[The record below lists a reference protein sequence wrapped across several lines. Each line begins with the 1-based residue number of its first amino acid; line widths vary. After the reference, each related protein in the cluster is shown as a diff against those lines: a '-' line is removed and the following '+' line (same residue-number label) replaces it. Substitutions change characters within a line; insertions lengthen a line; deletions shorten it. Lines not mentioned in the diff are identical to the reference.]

1 MRVIRDY
8 SYCSDRFYGPG
19 YLLAGDAACF
29 IDPVFS
35 TGVHLACLS
44 GYLAAQTVESLRRG
58 AERRRSPRTWRSYDA
73 RYRAAFERY
82 LQFLYFFY
90 DHHADPDSYFW
101 TGAQDSQSRDAARSA
116 HRIRPPDVGHRR
128 SARQRHRAEPP
139 SSRRVTL
146 DCSKQPIVDR
156 FSTAPDATLFRVRQT
171 LNDLDGLRRKK

>member
-44 GYLAAQTVESLRRG
+44 GYLAAHARRVDARRAPATRG
-58 AERRRSPRTWRSYDA
+58 ARWRA
-73 RYRAAFERY
+73 TTRATAPPSSATCS
-82 LQFLYFFY
+82 FLYFFY

-101 TGAQDSQSRDAARSA
+101 TARKILNPEGRSR
-116 HRIRPPDVGHRR
+116 
-128 SARQRHRAEPP
+128 RAPP
-139 SSRRVTL
+139 S
-146 DCSKQPIVDR
+146 C
-156 FSTAPDATLFRVRQT
+156 
-171 LNDLDGLRRKK
+171 G